1 MRISQTGHIWQLLV
15 HRIELP
21 SDHPSDE
28 KELQIFSSQDSGSQ
42 AAVAIQPVPV
52 TQTGPFLTFA
62 GFLFAT
68 LAANTS
74 MC

>member
-28 KELQIFSSQDSGSQ
+28 EELQIFSSQDSGSQ

-52 TQTGPFLTFA
+52 TQRLA
-62 GFLFAT
+62 LF
-68 LAANTS
+68 
-74 MC
+74 